1 MAGMIHFPI
10 ATILPYAEKFSA
22 AQAGAIGLFAHET
35 TKGSAFEKQ
44 IVVCGR
50 PDVKDPF
57 DKTHYLGFEPHWPL
71 LYGRNIGMAR
81 AFIKRMTGQPLS
93 LIEVHNRPIIFNYL
107 AIKRADTPAS
117 IYFHN
122 DPQSMKG
129 AKTRQERWQILERA
143 AAVYC
148 CSDYIR
154 SRLLEDLP
162 DARSDHVHV
171 VYHGVQQLNHQPPKT
186 PTILYVGRIVPE
198 KGIEELVTA
207 LEKILPYNKGWRA
220 VFAGARRHGDN
231 DKNSTAFGRDIC
243 ARIDAL
249 GSQAVFLGH
258 QSHAAI
264 MDQFAHA
271 AIAVVPSVWEEP
283 MGRVAI
289 EAMAAGCALVTSGRG
304 GLRELAGDY
313 GLIVDPPSANNLGK
327 ALHMLMQD
335 GDRLADVQMQCR
347 ERGRIFTLEA
357 TRLQL
362 DTIRRRILSHS
373 LG

>member
-1 MAGMIHFPI
+1 MIHFPI
-10 ATILPYAEKFSA
+10 ATILPYDEKFNA
-22 AQAGAIGLFAHET
+22 AQAGAISLFVHET
-35 TKGSAFEKQ
+35 TVGSAFEKQ
-44 IVVCGR
+44 IIVAGR
-50 PDVKDPF
+50 GDLKDSF
-57 DKTHYLGFEPHWPL
+57 NKTNYLGFEPHWPM

-81 AFIKRMTGQPLS
+81 AFLKHMGQQPLS

-107 AIKRADTPAS
+107 ATRRADTPAT

-129 AKTRQERWQILERA
+129 SKTRQERWQILERA
-143 AAVYC
+143 AAIYC

-154 SRLLEDLP
+154 ARLLDGLP
-162 DARSDHVHV
+162 DARLNHVHV
-171 VYHGVQQLNHQPPKT
+171 VYHGVNQLDRQPPKT

-198 KGIEELVTA
+198 KGVAELVGA
-207 LEKILPYNKGWRA
+207 LEKVLHYNKGWRV
-220 VFAGARRHGDN
+220 VFAGARRHGDG
-231 DKNSTAFGRDIC
+231 DKNSTPFGREIC

-249 GSQAVFLGH
+249 GPQAVFLGH
-258 QSHAAI
+258 QNHAAI

-289 EAMAAGCALVTSGRG
+289 EAMAAGCALITSGRG
-304 GLRELAGDY
+304 GLKELVGEY
-313 GLIVDPPSANNLGK
+313 GIVADPPSPNNLGK

-335 GDRLADVQMQCR
+335 GDRLADIQMQCR
-347 ERGRIFTLEA
+347 ERGRAFTPEA

>member
-1 MAGMIHFPI
+1 V
-10 ATILPYAEKFSA
+10 
-22 AQAGAIGLFAHET
+22 GL
-35 TKGSAFEKQ
+35 K
-44 IVVCGR
+44 
-50 PDVKDPF
+50 
-57 DKTHYLGFEPHWPL
+57 PHWPM

-81 AFIKRMTGQPLS
+81 AFLKTMHGQPLS

-107 AIKRADTPAS
+107 ATQRPDTPCTL
-117 IYFHN
+117 YFHN

-143 AAVYC
+143 AAIYC

-154 SRLLEDLP
+154 SRLLDGLP

-171 VYHGVQQLNHQPPKT
+171 VYHGVVQLNHQPPKN

-198 KGIEELVTA
+198 KGVAELIGA
-207 LEKILPYNKGWRA
+207 LEKILPYHKGWQ
-220 VFAGARRHGDN
+220 VIFAGARRHGDAN
-231 DKNSTAFGRDIC
+231 KHSTPFGREMC

-249 GSQAVFLGH
+249 GAQAVFLGH
-258 QSHAAI
+258 QTHAAI
-264 MDQFAHA
+264 MDLFAHA
-271 AIAVVPSVWEEP
+271 AIAVVPSTWEEP

-304 GLRELAGDY
+304 GLKELAGDY
-313 GLIVDPPSANNLGK
+313 AMIVEPLTPNNLGK
-327 ALHMLMQD
+327 ALHMLMED
-335 GDRLADVQMQCR
+335 GDRLADIQMQCR
-347 ERGRIFTLEA
+347 ERGRAFTLGA